1 MGMCNLERVQRLVQT
16 PTSMSLRLAVVWP
29 RPRADRWKLG
39 QVAPEA
45 YPDLSDGLLYLEK
58 EGFRVTIEDALRFP
72 WNPLAHHDL
81 FGDLD
86 PLRALRVMSRRRHY
100 DAIVSVGCATAYYL
114 VWMRRVLRLTIPIIL
129 IDPALSY
136 SYARRKRLQDKILP
150 FVDKVIVYGRTQ
162 LDYLRTEYGSRV
174 DATFVPHRA
183 DTEFYRPVR
192 ENGKSSEGQPYILS
206 VGNDISR
213 DFDTLVGA
221 LPSMQLGEKHR
232 HRCLI
237 HTSRPLTRATP
248 DLLVCRDKVP
258 FTELR
263 ELYQGATVFVL
274 PLTSSI
280 HAGGINSLVEA
291 MAMAKPVVVSRSAG
305 ILDYVVDGHTARVVE
320 PGDAAG
326 LGRAVTELLA
336 RPEDAR
342 RLGENAR
349 RFIGETCANVQYARA
364 LGAIIRE
371 AIDTRPKGLCK
382 N

>member
-1 MGMCNLERVQRLVQT
+1 
-16 PTSMSLRLAVVWP
+16 MS
-29 RPRADRWKLG
+29 
-39 QVAPEA
+39 
-45 YPDLSDGLLYLEK
+45 
-58 EGFRVTIEDALRFP
+58 
-72 WNPLAHHDL
+72 
-81 FGDLD
+81 
-86 PLRALRVMSRRRHY
+86 
-100 DAIVSVGCATAYYL
+100 
-114 VWMRRVLRLTIPIIL
+114 
-129 IDPALSY
+129 
-136 SYARRKRLQDKILP
+136 
-150 FVDKVIVYGRTQ
+150 
-162 LDYLRTEYGSRV
+162 
-174 DATFVPHRA
+174 
-183 DTEFYRPVR
+183 
-192 ENGKSSEGQPYILS
+192 
-206 VGNDISR
+206 
-213 DFDTLVGA
+213 
-221 LPSMQLGEKHR
+221 
-232 HRCLI
+232 
-237 HTSRPLTRATP
+237 
-248 DLLVCRDKVP
+248 
-258 FTELR
+258 ELR

-336 RPEDAR
+336 RPVDAR